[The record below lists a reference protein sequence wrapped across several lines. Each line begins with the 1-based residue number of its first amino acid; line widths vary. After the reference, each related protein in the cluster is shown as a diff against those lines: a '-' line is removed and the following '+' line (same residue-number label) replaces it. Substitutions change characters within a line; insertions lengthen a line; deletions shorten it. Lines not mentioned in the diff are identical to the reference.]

1 MEWDVES
8 SIHGT
13 SFYGLVIERFAGKK
27 VFKRVI
33 TYKIPLRFLSVNLN
47 RDMGGYIYLFL
58 NLDR

>member
-1 MEWDVES
+1 MES